1 MHDLTSFG
9 LTILV
14 VSGALS
20 AALLA
25 AKLSA
30 RTSIP
35 SAALFLVA
43 AAVASDLFP
52 SLVLSIV
59 TVERIATVALIV
71 ILFDGGSSIGWQR
84 FRVVGSADRLARRLR
99 HLRDRRPDRRCSRT
113 GPSGS
118 PG

>member
-1 MHDLTSFG
+1 MHDVTSFG

-25 AKLSA
+25 SKVSA

-35 SAALFLVA
+35 SAAFFLIA
-43 AAVASDLFP
+43 AAVASDLWP

-71 ILFDGGSSIGWQR
+71 ILFDGGSSIGW
-84 FRVVGSADRLARRLR
+84 RRLR
-99 HLRDRRPDRRCSRT
+99 PSFLPIASLGVFGRSPRPASLPSSPT
-113 GPSGS
+113 GRSDC